1 MSMKRQSHANK
12 YIVCD
17 DVKDASNYNFRHCW
31 KLIFHKTSCLL
42 NFLLTIG
49 QIETWTV
56 RQLTSASHI
65 PQPRR
70 WLSRVLWNSIG
81 YIRRSGKERCRL
93 RPGRPHAPWRL
104 FHRGEVY
111 SYRLTSISFRSRCKA
126 SWICRPAVLRVRPIC
141 TPITRCGWR
150 RK

>member
-42 NFLLTIG
+42 NFLFTIG
-49 QIETWTV
+49 QSETWTV

-65 PQPRR
+65 PQPRC
-70 WLSRVLWNSIG
+70 WLSRVLWNSSG

-111 SYRLTSISFRSRCKA
+111 SWSFPSMSRRSRFKA
-126 SWICRPAVLRVRPIC
+126 SWICRPAVLRVRPLC